1 MRLLALLGC
10 ALLGVACTEPHT
22 ESKESRL
29 SFTVVALGL
38 SPDSS
43 LCVAGSAQAWGPW
56 QPCGLALTYMGDDRW
71 EGTAHLTP
79 QSLEYKFTLG
89 AWAHEALDAEG
100 QKRPNADLTVEG
112 QVHVHDTV
120 LAWSDANTARRVVG
134 QVTGQLDSLGVH
146 EAEGLLPR
154 KVWVWSPPQTNPPT
168 PIQRVLV
175 MHDGQNV
182 VDPATS
188 NFGVDWG
195 VDEVLDSLVRA
206 GAVPRTLLVT
216 AACTAERSAEY
227 GPGRR
232 GARYVDWLMTEL
244 VPDVRGQ
251 YGVPEDAPTT
261 VAGASMGG
269 LISFIAAE
277 RHPDLVDAA
286 ICMSPAFG
294 YAGFS
299 YADSLKARRW
309 GGHGVPLWFDNG
321 TVGLEEQL
329 QPGVDAM
336 EKLAQTLDLD
346 HVVKVYEG
354 AKHFE
359 SDWGGRM
366 PEALGWV
373 ESAWTRD

>member
-1 MRLLALLGC
+1 MRRLAFLGC
-10 ALLGVACTEPHT
+10 ALLGVACTEPQT
-22 ESKESRL
+22 ESAETRL
-29 SFTVVALGL
+29 SFTVVAPGL

-43 LCVAGSAQAWGPW
+43 LCVAGSAKTWGPW
-56 QPCGLALTYMGDDRW
+56 QPCGLPLTYMGNDRW
-71 EGTAHLTP
+71 EGTTPLTP

-89 AWAHEALDAEG
+89 AWAHEALDTEG
-100 QKRPNADLTVEG
+100 QKRPNADLKVEG
-112 QVHVHDTV
+112 LVHVQDTV
-120 LAWSDANTARRVVG
+120 LAWSDANTARRLVG
-134 QVTGQLDSLGVH
+134 QITGELESLGVH
-146 EAEGLLPR
+146 KAEGLLPR
-154 KVWVWSPPQTNPPT
+154 EVWVWTPPQTNPPT

-206 GAVPRTLLVT
+206 GSVPRTLLVT

-244 VPDVRGQ
+244 VPAVRSQ
-251 YGVPEDAPTT
+251 FNVPEDAPTT
-261 VAGASMGG
+261 VGGASMGG

-277 RHPDLVDAA
+277 RHPEVVDAA

-299 YADSLKARRW
+299 YPDSLKVRGW
-309 GGHGVPLWFDNG
+309 EGHDVPLWIDNG

-329 QPGVDAM
+329 QPGVDDMAQ
-336 EKLAQTLDLD
+336 LARGLALN
-346 HVVKVYEG
+346 HVVKVYHG

-359 SDWGGRM
+359 SDWGRRM
-366 PEALGWV
+366 PEALLWV
-373 ESAWTRD
+373 ESTWTRD

>member
-1 MRLLALLGC
+1 MRRLALLGC
-10 ALLGVACTEPHT
+10 VLLGVACTEPHT

-154 KVWVWSPPQTNPPT
+154 EVWVWSPPQTNPPT

-227 GPGRR
+227 GPGQR

-244 VPDVRGQ
+244 VPDVRRQ
-251 YGVPEDAPTT
+251 CGVPEDAPTT

-286 ICMSPAFG
+286 ICMSPAFR

-309 GGHGVPLWFDNG
+309 GGHGVPLWIDNG

-366 PEALGWV
+366 PDALGWV

>member
-1 MRLLALLGC
+1 MRRLAFLGC
-10 ALLGVACTEPHT
+10 ALLGVACTEPQT
-22 ESKESRL
+22 ESAETRL
-29 SFTVVALGL
+29 SFTVVAPGL

-43 LCVAGSAQAWGPW
+43 LCVAGSAKAWGPW
-56 QPCGLALTYMGDDRW
+56 QPCGLPLTYMGDDRW
-71 EGTAHLTP
+71 EGTAPLTS

-112 QVHVHDTV
+112 LVHVQDTV

-134 QVTGQLDSLGVH
+134 QITGQLESLGVR

-154 KVWVWSPPQTNPPT
+154 EVWVWSPPQTNPPT

-227 GPGRR
+227 GPGQR

-251 YGVPEDAPTT
+251 YGVPEDALTT

-309 GGHGVPLWFDNG
+309 GGHGVPLWIDNG